1 MYLDNN
7 MITAMSHTSLIC
19 HLTRMRCYIYLAPIN
34 MHYDTVDNC
43 GGRHN
48 LKIISQ
54 VRPLVPSGNAHYLV
68 LRVYFWY
75 VAEGNIES
83 DISVR
88 WNSKVLYIKR
98 KEGVNPSKRG
108 IG

>member
-1 MYLDNN
+1 
-7 MITAMSHTSLIC
+7 
-19 HLTRMRCYIYLAPIN
+19 MRCYIYLAPIN
-34 MHYDTVDNC
+34 MHC

-68 LRVYFWY
+68 LRVYFRY

-83 DISVR
+83 DISVQ